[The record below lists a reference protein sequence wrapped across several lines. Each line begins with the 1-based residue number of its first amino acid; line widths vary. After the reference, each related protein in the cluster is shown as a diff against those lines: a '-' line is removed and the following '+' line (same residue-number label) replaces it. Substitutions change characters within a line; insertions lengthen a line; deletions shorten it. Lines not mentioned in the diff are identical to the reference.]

1 MKQAMAPVTIG
12 IGSSEAGDGPSYNRN
27 GGAVKQAMAPVT
39 IGMGSSEA
47 GDGPSYNRDG
57 EQ

>member
-1 MKQAMAPVTIG
+1 MKQVMAPVTIGMGSNEAGDGPNYNRDGGAVKQAMAPVTIG
-12 IGSSEAGDGPSYNRN
+12 IGSSE
-27 GGAVKQAMAPVT
+27 
-39 IGMGSSEA
+39 E